1 MTEHQQNLTS
11 KLLRRDIPVWRD
23 ERVLRILAQLISA
36 IVIIAFFYWMVNNVV
51 TAANQRGLSLGFR
64 FLDDAA
70 GFPIGESPIPYDPS
84 NTFAYAFYVGLLN
97 TVKISVIGV
106 ILATILGII
115 VGLARL
121 SSNWLVSRLAL
132 SFIEIHRNI
141 PLLVLL
147 FLWYQAVFLKL
158 PGVRQSIVWPG
169 PVYLNQRGLYMTWPR
184 FTESA
189 TPFIISIIVGFILAT
204 LVYLYLRRR
213 RETSGKPTYYGAAGL
228 AILITIPILGWFLAG
243 DTPLRLD
250 VPELS
255 GFNFRGGAYMT
266 PEFAALLIGL
276 FTYTAA
282 FIAEVVRA
290 GIQAVNRGQL
300 EAARAVGLDYIQILS
315 LVVMPQAMRVIIPPL
330 ISQYLNLIKNSSLA
344 FFIGFP
350 DLFYIG
356 RTTINQAGRAIPV
369 FLLIMAIYLG
379 LSLITSIFL
388 NFYNQRIQLV
398 ER

>member
-1 MTEHQQNLTS
+1 MTQDQQNLPS
-11 KLLRRDIPVWRD
+11 KLFRRDIPVWRD
-23 ERVLRILAQLISA
+23 ERVLRVLAQIISA
-36 IVIIAFFYWMVNNVV
+36 IVIIGFFFWMVNNVV

-97 TVKISVIGV
+97 TVKVSVIGV

-121 SSNWLVSRLAL
+121 STNWLVNRLAL
-132 SFIEIHRNI
+132 TFIEIHRNI

-189 TPFIISIIVGFILAT
+189 TPFIISIISGIILAT
-204 LVYLYLRRR
+204 AVYLYLRKR

-228 AILITIPILGWFLAG
+228 AILIAFPILGWFLADG
-243 DTPLRLD
+243 VPLRLD

-300 EAARAVGLDYIQILS
+300 EAARAVGLDYIQVLS
-315 LVVMPQAMRVIIPPL
+315 LIIMPQALRVIIPPL

-369 FLLIMAIYLG
+369 FLLIMTIYLG
-379 LSLITSIFL
+379 LSLITSIFM
-388 NFYNQRIQLV
+388 NYYNKRIQLV

>member
-1 MTEHQQNLTS
+1 MSENPQNVTN
-11 KLLRRDIPVWRD
+11 KLFHRDIPVWRD
-23 ERVLRILAQLISA
+23 ERVLRVVAQIISA
-36 IVIIAFFYWMVNNVV
+36 IAIIAFLYWLINNMV
-51 TAANQRGLSLGFR
+51 TAANQRGLSLGFG
-64 FLDDAA
+64 FLDDSA
-70 GFPIGESPIPYDPS
+70 GFPIGESPVPYTPS
-84 NTFAYAFYVGLLN
+84 DTFAYAFYVGLLN
-97 TVKISVIGV
+97 TIKVSVFGV
-106 ILATILGII
+106 ILATILGTI

-121 SSNWLVSRLAL
+121 SSNWLVNRLAL
-132 SFIEIHRNI
+132 AFIEIHRNI

-158 PGVRQSIVWPG
+158 PGVRQSIEWPG
-169 PVYLNQRGLYMTWPR
+169 PVFLNQRGLYMVAPR
-184 FTESA
+184 LTDTA
-189 TPFIISIIVGFILAT
+189 DPFILAT
-204 LVYLYLRRR
+204 ILGLVLAVGVYLFLRRL
-213 RETSGKPTYYGAAGL
+213 RETSGKPTYYGAAAL
-228 AILITIPILGWFLAG
+228 AVLVAFPIAGWYLSGGA
-243 DTPLRLD
+243 PLRLD
-250 VPELS
+250 APELS

-266 PEFAALLIGL
+266 PEFAALLVGL

-300 EAARAVGLDYIQILS
+300 EAARAVGLDYMQILS
-315 LVVMPQAMRVIIPPL
+315 LVVMPQALRIIIPPL

-369 FLLIMAIYLG
+369 FLLIMVIYLG

-388 NFYNQRIQLV
+388 NYYNQRIQLV

>member
-1 MTEHQQNLTS
+1 MPKSPQNLAS
-11 KLLRRDIPVWRD
+11 KLFQREIPVWRD
-23 ERVLRILAQLISA
+23 ERVLRIVAQIVSA
-36 IVIIAFFYWMVNNVV
+36 IVIIAFFYWMVNNLV

-64 FLDDAA
+64 FLNDAA
-70 GFPIGESPIPYDPS
+70 GFPIGESPVPYDPS

-97 TVKISVIGV
+97 TIKVSVIGV
-106 ILATILGII
+106 ILATLLGTV

-121 SSNWLVSRLAL
+121 SSNWLVNLLAL
-132 SFIEIHRNI
+132 TFIEIHRNI

-158 PGVRQSIVWPG
+158 PGVRQSIAWPG
-169 PVYLNQRGLYMTWPR
+169 PVFLNQRGLFMTWPR
-184 FTESA
+184 LTDTSGPFVIATILGVILGSA
-189 TPFIISIIVGFILAT
+189 
-204 LVYLYLRRR
+204 VYLFLRRL

-228 AILITIPILGWFLAG
+228 AVLLAFPLVGWFISGGA
-243 DTPLRLD
+243 PLRLD
-250 VPELS
+250 IPELS

-266 PEFAALLIGL
+266 PEFAALLVGL

-290 GIQAVNRGQL
+290 GIQAINRGQI
-300 EAARAVGLDYIQILS
+300 EAARAVGLDYIQVLS
-315 LVVMPQAMRVIIPPL
+315 LVIMPQALRIIIPPL

-388 NFYNQRIQLV
+388 NYYNQRIQLV

>member
-1 MTEHQQNLTS
+1 MSENPQNLAS
-11 KLLRRDIPVWRD
+11 KLFERETPLWRD
-23 ERVLRILAQLISA
+23 ERALRIVAQVVSA
-36 IVIIAFFYWMVNNVV
+36 IAILAFLYWMVNNLV
-51 TAANQRGLSLGFR
+51 TAANQRGLSLGFG
-64 FLDDAA
+64 FLDNSA
-70 GFPIGESPIPYDPS
+70 GFPIGESVIPYDPS

-97 TVKISVIGV
+97 TIKVSVIGI
-106 ILATILGII
+106 ILATILGTV

-121 SSNWLVSRLAL
+121 SSNWLVNKLAL
-132 SFIEIHRNI
+132 AFIEIHRNI

-158 PGVRQSIVWPG
+158 PGVRQSIEWPG
-169 PVYLNQRGLYMTWPR
+169 PVFLNQRGLYITWPR
-184 FTESA
+184 LTDASL
-189 TPFIISIIVGFILAT
+189 PFLIMTVLGIILAVA
-204 LVYLYLRRR
+204 VYVLLRRL
-213 RETSGKPTYYGAAGL
+213 RESSGKPTYYGAAAL
-228 AILITIPILGWFLAG
+228 AILVAFPLIGWILSADAPLQLDIPQ
-243 DTPLRLD
+243 
-250 VPELS
+250 LS

-266 PEFAALLIGL
+266 PEFAALLVGL

-290 GIQAVNRGQL
+290 GIQAVHRGQL
-300 EAARAVGLDYIQILS
+300 EAARAVGLDYIQVLS
-315 LVVMPQAMRVIIPPL
+315 LVIMPQALRVIIPPL

-379 LSLITSIFL
+379 LSMITSIFL
-388 NFYNQRIQLV
+388 NYYNQRIQLV